1 MRGIADLDR
10 DVIPGLL
17 EIDRQIFIPRS
28 VMETGTRSATAE
40 VLPVSAEA
48 GTQETLPVRTS
59 RRATVERRAA
69 GGILLARR
77 EAHPQRRF
85 AEELVSVA
93 RPFPDRVSEAPHS
106 DRFRTRAS
114 DRTHNLAARVSIPLA
129 ASADL
134 AIEDL
139 DNGRFGA
146 GFGWRGNSFGGFNR
160 FSYGRG
166 RGFWPGYGWGGGFF
180 ASGFGWG
187 FGSGWPYWGSYWGL
201 GWNPWLY
208 DPYWYAP
215 WPSYYYR
222 AYPDIGYVNP
232 APYDPAYDPGYDYDT
247 TASYLIMPRFHPA
260 ALRFNVT
267 FGGY

>member
-1 MRGIADLDR
+1 VRGIADLDR

-17 EIDRQIFIPRS
+17 EIDRRIFIPRS

-106 DRFRTRAS
+106 ARFRTHAS

-139 DNGRFGA
+139 AIEDLTTEGLAPASAGA
-146 GFGWRGNSFGGFNR
+146 ATALEVLTGSATDGEE
-160 FSYGRG
+160 
-166 RGFWPGYGWGGGFF
+166 
-180 ASGFGWG
+180 ASGRATAGAEAFSQAALAGALDQVGHTGEAIGDWAG
-187 FGSGWPYWGSYWGL
+187 IHGCTTPTGTRRGL
-201 GWNPWLY
+201 
-208 DPYWYAP
+208 
-215 WPSYYYR
+215 R
-222 AYPDIGYVNP
+222 I
-232 APYDPAYDPGYDYDT
+232 T
-247 TASYLIMPRFHPA
+247 TAPILTSD
-260 ALRFNVT
+260 T
-267 FGGY
+267 

>member
-17 EIDRQIFIPRS
+17 EIDRRIFIPRS
-28 VMETGTRSATAE
+28 VMETGTRSATVE

-106 DRFRTRAS
+106 ARFRTRAS

-139 DNGRFGA
+139 TTEGLALASAGA
-146 GFGWRGNSFGGFNR
+146 ATALEVSTASATDGEE
-160 FSYGRG
+160 
-166 RGFWPGYGWGGGFF
+166 
-180 ASGFGWG
+180 ASGRATAGAEAFSQAALAGALDQVGHTGEAIGDWAG
-187 FGSGWPYWGSYWGL
+187 IPGCTTPTGTRRGL
-201 GWNPWLY
+201 
-208 DPYWYAP
+208 
-215 WPSYYYR
+215 R
-222 AYPDIGYVNP
+222 I
-232 APYDPAYDPGYDYDT
+232 T
-247 TASYLIMPRFHPA
+247 TAHILTSD
-260 ALRFNVT
+260 T
-267 FGGY
+267 